1 MRRKRTKVRNTLLHP
16 MFRWIQ
22 DPEIRQY
29 DVQLAKQRKRN
40 TDRPLDVAV
49 SDYLHGPD
57 LLWKKLYGD
66 RETPANWSWKE
77 ARPPRSQIHDGE
89 LPKWDVMTPLDIC
102 HICAWQFHASATTRA
117 LSAKTTSS
125 SWSSQ

>member
-66 RETPANWSWKE
+66 QEKPADWSWDAE
-77 ARPPRSQIHDGE
+77 GVQ
-89 LPKWDVMTPLDIC
+89 LP
-102 HICAWQFHASATTRA
+102 SAPIAGT
-117 LSAKTTSS
+117 
-125 SWSSQ
+125 